1 VASASLSPGAPV
13 PLSAPSDASGKVVAS
28 GVASLASGDSAAT
41 LEELDVPVVPPPPE
55 LAVDWL
61 VLVDWPVPVDC
72 EF

>member
-1 VASASLSPGAPV
+1 VSPAAPL
-13 PLSAPSDASGKVVAS
+13 PLSAPSDASAEVVAS
-28 GVASLASGDSAAT
+28 GVASLASGEPAAT
-41 LEELDVPVVPPPPE
+41 LEELAPPLVAPLPE